1 MHGKVVDWEA
11 RRGRGAEA
19 GVFGGVG
26 GGEGRASLSYSY
38 SVGW

>member
-19 GVFGGVG
+19 GVFGGGG
-26 GGEGRASLSYSY
+26 GGES
-38 SVGW
+38 